1 MRRKHTGNLA
11 SSRLGP
17 SGGNVRKTGG
27 QEEGKRGKG
36 AELGEKDGGGGENQ
50 ARNTTRRDQTRVS
63 HTVSKLCLFFFFWE
77 RRESTP
83 TLFRDWENFSNYP
96 VLKWRAIGSIFFP
109 FFSTYG
115 CSSTREFEG
124 VDRGVEG

>member
-1 MRRKHTGNLA
+1 MWARKHTGNLA

-63 HTVSKLCLFFFFWE
+63 HTVSKLCLFFFWGE
-77 RRESTP
+77 KRINAHALSRLGK
-83 TLFRDWENFSNYP
+83 LFQLSGIKMARDR
-96 VLKWRAIGSIFFP
+96 LDFFP
-109 FFSTYG
+109 FLFNLRMFLDARIRG
-115 CSSTREFEG
+115 C
-124 VDRGVEG
+124 

>member
-63 HTVSKLCLFFFFWE
+63 HTVSKLCLFFFFG
-77 RRESTP
+77 RE
-83 TLFRDWENFSNYP
+83 ENQRPRSFE
-96 VLKWRAIGSIFFP
+96 IGETFP
-109 FFSTYG
+109 IIRY
-115 CSSTREFEG
+115 
-124 VDRGVEG
+124 